1 MTDKGSPD
9 YLFSSIPSLQVVEE
23 WLQKL
28 KIRQGIIFT
37 ENNFSWDIFNEVLI
51 EVEPYYY
58 PCKARQYLYKNHS
71 ISSAINVLRQL
82 VKPHGLNIK
91 THERVMNKKKY
102 YEYFLTPD
110 LTVLPDKPATNIIS
124 FD

>member
-1 MTDKGSPD
+1 MAELEAPD
-9 YLFSSIPSLQVVEE
+9 YLFSSIPSKQEVED
-23 WLQKL
+23 WLQRL
-28 KIRQGIIFT
+28 KILQGVIFT
-37 ENNFSWDIFNEVLI
+37 ENNFLWTIFDEVLL
-51 EVEPYYY
+51 EVEDYYY
-58 PCKARQYLYKNHS
+58 PCKARQYLYKKHS
-71 ISSAINVLRQL
+71 MSSAITVLRQL